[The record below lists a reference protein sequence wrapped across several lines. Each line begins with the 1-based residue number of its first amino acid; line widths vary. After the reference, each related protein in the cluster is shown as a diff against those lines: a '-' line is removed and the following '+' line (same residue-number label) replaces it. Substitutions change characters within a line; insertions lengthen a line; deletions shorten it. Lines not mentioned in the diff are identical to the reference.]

1 MRNTK
6 YEILNTKQIQI
17 TKIQNSKRYNIDFE
31 HLNPAHRK
39 IGWMNLEF
47 KDYLGFNPKHDSG
60 LILVLHRAIARCIN
74 VW

>member
-31 HLNPAHRK
+31 HLN
-39 IGWMNLEF
+39 LEF
-47 KDYLGFNPKHDSG
+47 KDYLGFSPKLDSG

>member
-6 YEILNTKQIQI
+6 YEILPSIFLKSAGQI

-31 HLNPAHRK
+31 HLN
-39 IGWMNLEF
+39 LEF
-47 KDYLGFNPKHDSG
+47 KDYLGFSPKLDSG

>member
-6 YEILNTKQIQI
+6 YEILNTEQIQI
-17 TKIQNSKRYNIDFE
+17 TKIQNLKRYNIDFE
-31 HLNPAHRK
+31 HLN
-39 IGWMNLEF
+39 LEF
-47 KDYLGFNPKHDSG
+47 KDYLGFSPKLDSG